1 MADKKLTDLNTLTY
15 ATAADPDLLI
25 IEDIDG
31 SETKAITAENL
42 GKYVLGN
49 RTIGGTTAGD
59 IVTIDGTQTL
69 KNKTITSPKLNE
81 DVAVTSSATEVN
93 VLDGIDAALTA
104 ADLSLLKG
112 LAAAGLTA
120 ADLSLLKG
128 LAAAGLSN
136 AELGYVNGVTSA
148 IQPQI
153 NALAGAAL
161 APARTFTYAEEWS
174 NNASAT
180 KTITQATI
188 NTACSIPSG
197 YYVDHTSIQCAL
209 YARDGDDYSLV
220 LFTGGPTINF
230 SRTNCGGVQ
239 GLDSIVLGGLTN
251 DSTTDYLFNCTF
263 RVVTASGA

>member
-1 MADKKLTDLNTLTY
+1 MADKKITELNLLTY
-15 ATAADPDLLI
+15 ATAAAGDLLI

-112 LAAAGLTA
+112 LAAAGLT
-120 ADLSLLKG
+120 
-128 LAAAGLSN
+128 N
-136 AELGYVNGVTSA
+136 AELGYVNGVTSG
-148 IQPQI
+148 IQAQL
-153 NALAGAAL
+153 NALAGAVGTT
-161 APARTFTYAEEWS
+161 ARTFTYAEEWS
-174 NNASAT
+174 NNELAYR
-180 KTITQATI
+180 TITQATI

-197 YYVDHTSIQCAL
+197 YYVDHTSLQCAL
-209 YARDGDDYSLV
+209 YARGGDQYSLV
-220 LFTGGPTINF
+220 VFTGGPTF
-230 SRTNCGGVQ
+230 KFTRTNVGGGVQ
-239 GLDSIVLGGLTN
+239 GLDKIVLGGLT
-251 DSTTDYLFNCTF
+251 DDGRTDYLFNCSF
-263 RVVTASGA
+263 RVIASGGSGV

>member
-1 MADKKLTDLNTLTY
+1 MADKKITELDTLTY
-15 ATAADPDLLI
+15 ATAAPGDLFV

-112 LAAAGLTA
+112 LAAAGLT
-120 ADLSLLKG
+120 
-128 LAAAGLSN
+128 N
-136 AELGYVNGVTSA
+136 AELGYVNGVTSG
-148 IQPQI
+148 IQAQL
-153 NALAGAAL
+153 NALWTVAGTT
-161 APARTFTYAEEWS
+161 ARTFTYAEEWS
-174 NNASAT
+174 DNAAAS
-180 KTITQATI
+180 KTITRPQSTQPGRFRAGITLTIQAL
-188 NTACSIPSG
+188 S
-197 YYVDHTSIQCAL
+197 AL
-209 YARDGDDYSLV
+209 YTQGTETPIRKSILTEAPLSNLPAKMSAAVCRAWIR
-220 LFTGGPTINF
+220 LF
-230 SRTNCGGVQ
+230 
-239 GLDSIVLGGLTN
+239 
-251 DSTTDYLFNCTF
+251 
-263 RVVTASGA
+263 

>member
-112 LAAAGLTA
+112 LAAAGLT
-120 ADLSLLKG
+120 
-128 LAAAGLSN
+128 N
-136 AELGYVNGVTSA
+136 AELGYVSGVTSG
-148 IQPQI
+148 IQAQL
-153 NALAGAAL
+153 NALAGAAG
-161 APARTFTYAEEWS
+161 ATARTFTYTEEWN

-220 LFTGGPTINF
+220 VFTGGPTFKF
-230 SRTNCGGVQ
+230 SRTNVGGGVQ